1 MRIPV
6 SLDRKVFFGT
16 NTKEPLELDDAGK
29 SKEINLLSSRR
40 VHMRSFHLAW
50 LGFFSAFTGW
60 FAITALISSI
70 KADTGISDAQVATSD
85 ITNVASTIGFRFFI
99 GPLVDWIGARRTMA
113 AVLTLGSIPLVL
125 AGLVESG
132 TGLIVVRFFIGLLGA
147 AFVPCQYWTQSMFSD
162 SVIGSAN
169 AVTAGWGNMGA
180 GFTYLIMPQFYNMF
194 IAANVSQH
202 AAWRATLV
210 IPATFCVL
218 VGMLCLFLGD
228 DKPPK
233 GGATDQEQ
241 SAASA
246 GAFEKAVAAETEAD
260 PESMTSER
268 VSRGAEVFNFL
279 KLAVSPPVLILM
291 FMYACSFGVELCVDS
306 KLGTYLTKH
315 FTRPD
320 CIVGPGESCSYLS
333 QSSAGLIGSTFGLM
347 NLFSRAAGGILSDW
361 AASRYAGYGENA
373 VATAPGALGARMM
386 VQMTLLLL
394 NGGALVAF
402 SFIDNIQ
409 PAMAVLVIFSLLTEA
424 TCGSTYALVPFVDPK
439 RRGTV
444 SGLVGAG
451 GNLGGAIFNVIFAA
465 VAAIPTR
472 GFLIMG
478 GVVFAAS
485 VFTLILKIQ
494 GVWGWKGFAAV
505 LSGRRDAAA

>member
-16 NTKEPLELDDAGK
+16 NTKEPLELDDQGK

-40 VHMRSFHLAW
+40 VHMRAFHLAW

-70 KADTGISDAQVATSD
+70 KADTGISDAQAATSD
-85 ITNVASTIGFRFFI
+85 ITNVASTVIFRFFI
-99 GPLVDWIGARRTMA
+99 GPLVDYFGARRVMA
-113 AVLTLGSIPLVL
+113 LVLTLGSIPLVL
-125 AGLVESG
+125 VGLVNSG
-132 TGLIVVRFFIGLLGA
+132 TGLIVSRFFVGLLGA

-180 GFTYLIMPQFYNMF
+180 GFTYLVMPQFYNMF
-194 IAANVSQH
+194 SAAGVSAH
-202 AAWRATLV
+202 NAWRATLA
-210 IPATFCVL
+210 IPAFFCIT
-218 VGMLCLFLGD
+218 VGMLCLSFGD
-228 DKPPK
+228 DKPIK
-233 GGATDQEQ
+233 GHGTDQEQ
-241 SAASA
+241 PATNAHAVDKDSTVVENKPDTAS
-246 GAFEKAVAAETEAD
+246 VSSTE
-260 PESMTSER
+260 STGHKGHS
-268 VSRGAEVFNFL
+268 VGVLGFL
-279 KLAVSPPVLILM
+279 RLAINPSVLILM
-291 FMYACSFGVELCVDS
+291 LMYACSFGVELCVDS

-320 CIVGPGESCSYLS
+320 CVVGPGETCTYIS

-361 AASRYAGYGENA
+361 AASRYST
-373 VATAPGALGARMM
+373 TAGALGARMV
-386 VQMTLLLL
+386 VQMVLLLC
-394 NGGALVAF
+394 NGAALIAF
-402 SFIDNIQ
+402 SFINEIQ
-409 PAMAVLVIFSLLTEA
+409 PAIAVLVIFSLLTEA
-424 TCGSTYALVPFVDPK
+424 TCGSTYAIVPFVDPL

-451 GNLGGAIFNVIFAA
+451 GNIGGAIFNVIFAA
-465 VAAIPTR
+465 LAANPDK

-478 GVVFAAS
+478 CVVFVSS
-485 VFTLILKIQ
+485 VFVLLLKIQ
-494 GVWGWKGFAAV
+494 GVWGWAGFSAVFRRRAAE
-505 LSGRRDAAA
+505 AA